1 MHHSC
6 SKVSIGLRT
15 PRRSPG
21 CYAKAVP
28 GIFSFHNQLITC
40 ECPPHNQRSN
50 RRRLTTAPEHCA
62 GSALIYL
69 EFFCRRITTSIL
81 EAANLGLG
89 SFEQRGIE
97 FVPLQQLVKF
107 GAVALGKLG
116 SLRHVAGGDF
126 EQPRQVVA
134 LKLLARLLER
144 REFGLL
150 VLNRLLHQRDR
161 NQRRVA
167 QRRRLLDHVVE
178 LAYVARPGG
187 AYQQFER
194 RGRDAIAVS
203 YTHLTLPTN
212 RE

>member
-1 MHHSC
+1 MATY
-6 SKVSIGLRT
+6 I
-15 PRRSPG
+15 
-21 CYAKAVP
+21 A
-28 GIFSFHNQLITC
+28 
-40 ECPPHNQRSN
+40 
-50 RRRLTTAPEHCA
+50 
-62 GSALIYL
+62 
-69 EFFCRRITTSIL
+69 

-97 FVPLQQLVKF
+97 FVPLQQLVEF

-116 SLRHVAGGDF
+116 SLRHVAGGDL

-150 VLNRLLHQRDR
+150 VLNRLLHQRGR

-187 AYQQFER
+187 AYQQLER
-194 RGRDAIAVS
+194 LGRDAIDGLVV
-203 YTHLTLPTN
+203 LLGERRQKIV
-212 RE
+212 REQRNVLAALGQRRQLERDDI